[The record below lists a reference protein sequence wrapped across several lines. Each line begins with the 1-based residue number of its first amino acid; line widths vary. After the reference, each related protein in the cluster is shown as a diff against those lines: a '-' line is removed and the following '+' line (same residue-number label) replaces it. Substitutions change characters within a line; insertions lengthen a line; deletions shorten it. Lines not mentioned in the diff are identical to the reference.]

1 LWTSSISPVWAF
13 SVTGSFFKARR
24 MVCDPRRRSACGF
37 ESAAE
42 KHLYYQS
49 LRLLKMA
56 AYPDATANVDYISVF
71 PTGANNEIRS
81 KFEGFQM

>member
-1 LWTSSISPVWAF
+1 
-13 SVTGSFFKARR
+13 
-24 MVCDPRRRSACGF
+24 MVCDPRLRSACSF

-42 KHLYYQS
+42 KHLYYHS

-56 AYPDATANVDYISVF
+56 AYPHATGNVDDISVF
-71 PTGANNEIRS
+71 PTGADNEIRS